1 MTQHGLQWW
10 KNLANGMLKM
20 STDIVISF
28 DTTGSMSPCIAEV
41 RRRVRETVDRLFD
54 TIPDLRIGIV
64 AHGDYCDGSLAISGE
79 MLTDSKE
86 KLIAFLNWVP
96 NTNGGDSDECYEA
109 VLHRLTVW
117 DWKADNR
124 ALVMIADALP
134 HEVGYRYGNIRN
146 ELDWREE
153 ARKLAEQRVSI
164 YAVEALGNRNE
175 HRFYQ
180 PLADMTNGRKL
191 DLNQFTDAVETLIAI
206 SYHKSDDSLSA
217 LESYKTEL
225 ESSFKMNRNLASV
238 FAKLTNKTIVV
249 EADKSGLIPVPP
261 YRFQM
266 LHVDYLRDI
275 RSFVEGTGA
284 TFRKGRGFYQFTKSE
299 IVQEHK
305 EVILRN
311 KRTGDMF
318 TGAEARNFIGLPFGE
333 RGKLRP
339 KLFDDYE
346 VYIQST
352 SYNRKLIPDT
362 KFLYE
367 NES

>member
-1 MTQHGLQWW
+1 
-10 KNLANGMLKM
+10 M

-54 TIPDLRIGIV
+54 TIPDLRMGIV
-64 AHGDYCDGSLAISGE
+64 AHGDYCDGSLCISKID
-79 MLTDSKE
+79 LTDNRRD
-86 KLIAFLNWVP
+86 LIGFLNAVP
-96 NTNGGDSDECYEA
+96 NTHGGDSDECYEL
-109 VLHRLTVW
+109 VLKYINGFYW
-117 DWKADNR
+117 SADNR

-134 HEVGYRYGNIRN
+134 HEVGYRYINIHN

-153 ARKLAEQRVSI
+153 AKKLAEKKVAI

-175 HRFYQ
+175 RAFYE
-180 PLADMTNGRKL
+180 PLAYLTNGRKL
-191 DLNQFTDAVETLIAI
+191 DLNQFSDAVETLIAI
-206 SYHKSDDSLSA
+206 SYHRADDTLSTLDAYKS
-217 LESYKTEL
+217 EL

-238 FAKLTNKTIVV
+238 FSKLGSKVV
-249 EADKSGLIPVPP
+249 EIKSDSSGLIPVPP

-266 LHVDYLRDI
+266 LHVDYPRDI
-275 RSFVEGTGA
+275 RSFVENTGA

-299 IVQEHK
+299 MVQEHK

-311 KRTGDMF
+311 KLTGDMF
-318 TGAEARNFIGLPFGE
+318 TGAEARNFIGLPFGS
-333 RGKLRP
+333 RGQLRP

-352 SYNRKLIPDT
+352 SVNRKLMPNT

>member
-1 MTQHGLQWW
+1 M
-10 KNLANGMLKM
+10 A
-20 STDIVISF
+20 TDIVISF

-41 RRRVRETVDRLFD
+41 RRKVRETIDRLFD
-54 TIPDLRIGIV
+54 TIPDLRMGLI
-64 AHGDYCDGSLAISGE
+64 AHGDYCDGALCISWEG
-79 MLTDSKE
+79 LTDNKNR
-86 KLIAFLNWVP
+86 LIKFIAQVP
-96 NTNGGDSDECYEA
+96 NTHGGDSDECYEL
-109 VLHRLTVW
+109 VLNRVRGF

-124 ALVMIADALP
+124 ALVLIADALP
-134 HEVGYRYGNIRN
+134 HFVGYSYGGVKNYY
-146 ELDWREE
+146 DWREE
-153 ARKLAEQRVSI
+153 AKALADQKISI
-164 YAVEALGNRNE
+164 YAVEALGNHNSS
-175 HRFYQ
+175 RFYE
-180 PLADMTNGRKL
+180 PLANITNGRKL

-206 SYHKSDDSLSA
+206 SYHRSDAS
-217 LESYKTEL
+217 LESLNSYQKEL
-225 ESSFKMNRNLASV
+225 ETSFKMNRNLAAV
-238 FAKLTNKTIVV
+238 FSKLTNKEVKIDS
-249 EADKSGLIPVPP
+249 DKSGLIPVPP

-266 LHVDYLRDI
+266 LNVDYPRDI

-333 RGKLRP
+333 RGTLRP

-352 SYNRKLIPDT
+352 SYNRKLMPNT

-367 NES
+367 NEL

>member
-1 MTQHGLQWW
+1 
-10 KNLANGMLKM
+10 M

-54 TIPDLRIGIV
+54 TIPDLRMGIV
-64 AHGDYCDGSLAISGE
+64 AHGDYCDGSLAISSE
-79 MLTDSKE
+79 QLTNNKE
-86 KLIAFLNWVP
+86 TLISFLNWVP

-117 DWKADNR
+117 DWKSDNR
-124 ALVMIADALP
+124 ALVLIADALP
-134 HEVGYRYGNIRN
+134 HAVGYRYGNIHN
-146 ELDWREE
+146 QLDWREE
-153 ARKLAEQRVSI
+153 ARSLANQKVSI

-175 HRFYQ
+175 SRFYQ

-191 DLNQFTDAVETLIAI
+191 DLNQFSDAVETLIAI
-206 SYHKSDDSLSA
+206 SYHRSDLEK
-217 LESYKTEL
+217 LESYKVEL
-225 ESSFKMNRNLASV
+225 ESSFKMNRNLANV
-238 FAKLTNKTIVV
+238 FSKLTNKPVIIDS
-249 EADKSGLIPVPP
+249 DKSGLVSVPP

-266 LHVDYLRDI
+266 LHVDYPRDI
-275 RSFVEGTGA
+275 RSFVENTGA

-299 IVQEHK
+299 MVQEHK

-311 KRTGDMF
+311 RRTGDMF

-333 RGKLRP
+333 RGKIRP

-352 SYNRKLIPDT
+352 SYNRKLVPNT

-367 NES
+367 NESV